1 MPLMLPSAALLAIL
15 TRPPNEEERTKDGTH
30 STLQKDDKNK
40 KKETYPFFRLDDDHP
55 ALHLGKGTHIDFRGR
70 FAVDGDHSEASTEDP
85 EERAS
90 VDLGKKRLGVSGE
103 IVNAV
108 EFQVEAELTS
118 DDPWR
123 DVYADF
129 KSFDV
134 ARVRGGKFKIPFS
147 LDENTGATRLDFMFR
162 SLAATH
168 LAPGRDIG
176 GMVHGRVWN
185 KVIGYEAGV
194 FEHDGKN
201 ARTNNPDK
209 VYGDQTF
216 AARVTVEPLRNKKD
230 APGDLSI
237 GAAFTRSDV
246 PEGIPGVRGHTV
258 LDQPFFSSSKYIV
271 NGTRRRTGIEMAFL
285 PGPASVKA
293 EWIRMETER
302 RGESVEDTDLSPL
315 VGQGWYVSGTY
326 ILTGEKKTRMP
337 RPKKPLLQGGFGAV
351 EVGARVE
358 SLEFK
363 SGSSSEQGSTSPRAD
378 TILGNRDQAI
388 TLGVNWYVN
397 RFIKIQANF
406 IREKLDDPSQGPLP
420 DQPSFN
426 SRAFRLQ
433 FSF

>member
-1 MPLMLPSAALLAIL
+1 MLPSAALLAIL
-15 TRPPNEEERTKDGTH
+15 SRPPKQEEDAGNGTH
-30 STLQKDDKNK
+30 ITLQKDA
-40 KKETYPFFRLDDDHP
+40 KEKQTYPFFRLDDDHP
-55 ALHLGKGTHIDFRGR
+55 ALHLGKGTRIDFRGR
-70 FAVDGDHSEASTEDP
+70 FAADNDHSEAPTDDP
-85 EERAS
+85 EETS
-90 VDLGKKRLGVSGE
+90 TLDLGKKRLGVSGE

-123 DVYADF
+123 DVYAEF
-129 KSFDV
+129 KKYDV

-147 LDENTGATRLDFMFR
+147 LDENTGASRLDFMFR

-176 GMVHGRVWN
+176 AMVHGRVWN

-209 VYGDQTF
+209 VYGDQTL

-237 GAAFTRSDV
+237 GVAFTRSEV
-246 PEGIPGVRGHTV
+246 PEGIPGVRGQTV
-258 LDQPFFSSSKYIV
+258 LEQTFFSSSKYIV
-271 NGTRRRTGIEMAFL
+271 NGERRRTGVEMAFV
-285 PGPASVKA
+285 PGPATIKA

-302 RGESVEDTDLSPL
+302 KGESVEDTDLSPL

-326 ILTGEKKTRMP
+326 IVTGEKKSRMP

-363 SGSSSEQGSTSPRAD
+363 SGSSSEPGSTSPRAD

-388 TLGVNWYVN
+388 TFGVNWYVN
-397 RFIKIQANF
+397 RFIKLQANF
-406 IREKLDDPSQGPLP
+406 IREKIDDPAQGPLP
-420 DQPSFN
+420 DQASFN

>member
-1 MPLMLPSAALLAIL
+1 MPLMLPSAALLATL
-15 TRPPNEEERTKDGTH
+15 TRPPNNGEGAKDGTH
-30 STLQKDDKNK
+30 ITLQQDK
-40 KKETYPFFRLDDDHP
+40 KKDKQTYPYFRLDDDHP
-55 ALHLGKGTHIDFRGR
+55 ALHLGKGTRIDFRGR
-70 FAVDGDHSEASTEDP
+70 FAADNTHSEAPTDEP
-85 EERAS
+85 EEAS
-90 VDLGKKRLGVSGE
+90 TLDLGKKRLGVSGE

-108 EFQVEAELTS
+108 EFQVEAELTD

-147 LDENTGATRLDFMFR
+147 LDENTGASRLDFMFR

-176 GMVHGRVWN
+176 AMVHGRVWN

-209 VYGDQTF
+209 VYGDQTL

-237 GAAFTRSDV
+237 GVAFTRSDV
-246 PEGIPGVRGHTV
+246 PEGIPGVRGQTV
-258 LDQPFFSSSKYIV
+258 LEQTFFSSSRYIV
-271 NGTRRRTGIEMAFL
+271 NGQRRRTGIEMAFV

-302 RGESVEDTDLSPL
+302 LGESVEDTDLSPL

-326 ILTGEKKTRMP
+326 IVTGEKKTRMP
-337 RPKKPLLQGGFGAV
+337 RPKKPLLHGGFGAV
-351 EVGARVE
+351 EVGARIE

-363 SGSSSEQGSTSPRAD
+363 SGSSSEPGSTSPRAD

-388 TLGVNWYVN
+388 TFGVNWYVN
-397 RFIKIQANF
+397 RFIKVQANF
-406 IREKLDDPSQGPLP
+406 IREKIDDPSQGPLP

>member
-15 TRPPNEEERTKDGTH
+15 TRPPREEEQAKDGTQAAEQ
-30 STLQKDDKNK
+30 SKQPKPKQ
-40 KKETYPFFRLDDDHP
+40 TYPFFRLDDDHP
-55 ALHLGKGTHIDFRGR
+55 ALHLGKGTKIDFRGR
-70 FAVDGDHSEASTEDP
+70 FAVDGDHSDASTEDP
-85 EERAS
+85 EEAAT

-123 DVYADF
+123 DVYAEF
-129 KSFDV
+129 KSYDV

-162 SLAATH
+162 SLVATH

-201 ARTNNPDK
+201 ARTNNPEK
-209 VYGDQTF
+209 VYGDQTL

-237 GAAFTRSDV
+237 GVAFTRSDV

-351 EVGARVE
+351 EVGARIE

-378 TILGNRDQAI
+378 TILGNRDQAV

-397 RFIKIQANF
+397 RFIKVQANF

>member
-15 TRPPNEEERTKDGTH
+15 SRPPKEEEQAKDGTK
-30 STLQKDDKNK
+30 SAEQSK
-40 KKETYPFFRLDDDHP
+40 KPKPKQTYPFFRLDDDHP

-85 EERAS
+85 EERAN

-123 DVYADF
+123 DVYAEF
-129 KSFDV
+129 KPYDM

-147 LDENTGATRLDFMFR
+147 LDENTGATKLDFMFR

-209 VYGDQTF
+209 VYGDQTL
-216 AARVTVEPLRNKKD
+216 AARVTVEPLRNQKD

-237 GAAFTRSDV
+237 GVAFTHSDV

-378 TILGNRDQAI
+378 TILGNRDQAV

>member
-1 MPLMLPSAALLAIL
+1 MLPSAALLAIL
-15 TRPPNEEERTKDGTH
+15 SRPPKQEEDGGNGTH
-30 STLQKDDKNK
+30 ITLQKDA
-40 KKETYPFFRLDDDHP
+40 KEKQTYPFFRLDDDHP
-55 ALHLGKGTHIDFRGR
+55 ALHLGKGTRIDFRGR
-70 FAVDGDHSEASTEDP
+70 FAVDSDHSEAPTDDP
-85 EERAS
+85 EETS
-90 VDLGKKRLGVSGE
+90 TLDLGKKRLGVSGE

-123 DVYADF
+123 DVYAEF
-129 KSFDV
+129 KKYDEV
-134 ARVRGGKFKIPFS
+134 RVRGGKFKIPFS
-147 LDENTGATRLDFMFR
+147 LDENTGASRLDFMFR

-176 GMVHGRVWN
+176 AMVHGRVWN

-194 FEHDGKN
+194 FQHDGKN

-209 VYGDQTF
+209 VYGDQTL

-237 GAAFTRSDV
+237 GVAFTRSEV
-246 PEGIPGVRGHTV
+246 PEGIPGVRGQTV
-258 LDQPFFSSSKYIV
+258 LDQTFFSSSKYIV
-271 NGTRRRTGIEMAFL
+271 NGERRRTGVEMAFV
-285 PGPASVKA
+285 PGPATIKA

-302 RGESVEDTDLSPL
+302 KGESVEDTDLSPL

-326 ILTGEKKTRMP
+326 IVTGEKKSRMP
-337 RPKKPLLQGGFGAV
+337 RPKKPLFQGGFGAV

-363 SGSSSEQGSTSPRAD
+363 SGSSSETGSTSPRAD
-378 TILGNRDQAI
+378 TVLGNRDQAI
-388 TLGVNWYVN
+388 TFGVNWYVN
-397 RFIKIQANF
+397 RFVKVQANF
-406 IREKLDDPSQGPLP
+406 IREKIDDPAQGPLP
-420 DQPSFN
+420 DQASFN